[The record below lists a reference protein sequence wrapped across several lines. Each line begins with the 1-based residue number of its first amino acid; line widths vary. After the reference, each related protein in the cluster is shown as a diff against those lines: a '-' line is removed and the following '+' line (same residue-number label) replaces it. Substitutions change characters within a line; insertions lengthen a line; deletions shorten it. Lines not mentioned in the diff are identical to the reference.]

1 MLQYETLCSVPFID
15 IGYKVMVSCGE
26 KIVEG
31 LSRNSKD
38 IALLL
43 LAKELI
49 LIDVYKKIIELN
61 ETNTDRA
68 RRLHLKVL
76 KVVEQSPEKYDVFV
90 DVFQQQKN
98 QLCED
103 VVLALNQS
111 YNQHGMTNVFPVF
124 WHISFLIQQ
133 RKKGTSI
140 DIQKKLFPKMV
151 ALFEVILLLHQTL
164 APHPI
169 VQCPSVLLLHRLPH

>member
-1 MLQYETLCSVPFID
+1 MQYMRHSALFPLID
-15 IGYKVMVSCGE
+15 IGYKVMLSCGE

-31 LSRNSKD
+31 LSRNPKA
-38 IALLL
+38 IALML

-49 LIDVYKKIIELN
+49 LIDVYQKIIELN

-76 KVVEQSPEKYDVFV
+76 KVVEQSPEKYDFFV
-90 DVFQQQKN
+90 EVFQQQN

-103 VVLALNQS
+103 IVLALNQS

-124 WHISFLIQQ
+124 WHITF
-133 RKKGTSI
+133 
-140 DIQKKLFPKMV
+140 
-151 ALFEVILLLHQTL
+151 
-164 APHPI
+164 
-169 VQCPSVLLLHRLPH
+169 